1 MCHKARKWVAL
12 STHSCYAARDGK
24 GPLMHLARLKQWR
37 EQRLLTQAELAQ
49 RSGVA
54 ETTINRIENGRHEPR
69 FSTIRKLAAALDVAP
84 EALMGD
90 EGQAGKRAA

>member
-1 MCHKARKWVAL
+1 
-12 STHSCYAARDGK
+12 
-24 GPLMHLARLKQWR
+24 MHLPRLRQWR

-84 EALMGD
+84 AALMGD
-90 EGQAGKRAA
+90 EGQEGNWPLARKRPPATGAGD